1 MQNIDPSESDATVH
15 LSSTASEGEE
25 IRHAGTD
32 LPLTMEAEEGGQMDE
47 SDGESDAE
55 PCAQHNA
62 ESDVEPDSESDPES
76 GDEFDAASGGEFDAA
91 TNQLL
96 ITTTTQQHSIGVSVT
111 GLRTGP
117 MVGNQYTSDGTPY
130 SALKAIVE
138 LYSPQN
144 SGKFLPNLA
153 SIQRDLTLNLYRN
166 AITQILK
173 TVF

>member
-1 MQNIDPSESDATVH
+1 MQNIDPSEFDATVH

-32 LPLTMEAEEGGQMDE
+32 LPLTMEAEEAGQMDE
-47 SDGESDAE
+47 SDTEADTETDAE
-55 PCAQHNA
+55 
-62 ESDVEPDSESDPES
+62 
-76 GDEFDAASGGEFDAA
+76 

-96 ITTTTQQHSIGVSVT
+96 TTTTTQQHSMGVSVT

-117 MVGNQYTSDGTPY
+117 MAGNQYTSGGTPY
-130 SALKAIVE
+130 SALKAIQE
-138 LYSPQN
+138 LYFPQN
-144 SGKFLPNLA
+144 SGKLLPNLA
-153 SIQRDLTLNLYRN
+153 SIQRDLTLNLYRS